1 MRILIVTQYRENYG
15 TEAEPYWKNKGGEEI
30 IVEVDG
36 FRFYDDCAGKKA
48 QMIVDE
54 LTPIIEVNNAF
65 QQEYVID
72 WEFVEDDYQ
81 SWFEKSQLEY
91 DGEIKFPA
99 KRVTYEEL
107 META

>member
-1 MRILIVTQYRENYG
+1 MRILIFTQYRENYG

-36 FRFYDDCAGKKA
+36 FRFNDEFAGKKA

-54 LTPIIEVNNAF
+54 LTPKIEIDNAF
-65 QQEYVID
+65 QQEYVLG

-81 SWFEKSQLEY
+81 SDFERSQLEY
-91 DGEIKFPA
+91 DGEILFPA